1 MRHLRLFSTMIVA
14 TAFVMFGALAPH
26 QASAQAKKELQK
38 KEAPKKEAPGKK
50 EAAPKVGPYK
60 PVAVKVPAAT
70 TDASLEAFRKQLGDI
85 AQKKDRAALAGLVA
99 ASFFWVPVDK
109 DTANKTKPGIDNLS
123 AAVGLGGKTAT
134 GWDLLADYAA
144 EPTNMPNPQRQGV
157 ICAPTQATFDEKE
170 AAELIKATQTKG
182 ADWVFTIRDGVEVR
196 GAAEATAPAIEK
208 LGLQLVRTLE
218 DTSPA
223 TAAAAA
229 VKVVAPSGKTGYVS
243 ADDIREIFA
252 PQLCFVKEGSGWKIA
267 GFLGRI

>member
-1 MRHLRLFSTMIVA
+1 MIVA

-26 QASAQAKKELQK
+26 PASAQAKKEAQK

-99 ASFFWVPVDK
+99 ASFFWVPADK
-109 DTANKTKPGIDNLS
+109 DTANKAKPGIDNLS
-123 AAVGLGGKTAT
+123 TAIGLAGKTAT
-134 GWDLLADYAA
+134 GWDVLADYAA
-144 EPTNMPNPQRQGV
+144 EPTNMPDPQRQGV
-157 ICAPTQATFDEKE
+157 ICAPTHATFDEKE
-170 AAELIKATQTKG
+170 AGELIKATQTKG
-182 ADWVFTIRDGVEVR
+182 VDWMFPIRDGVEVR
-196 GAAEATAPAIEK
+196 GAAPATAPVIEK
-208 LGLQLVRTLE
+208 LGLHLVRTLE
-218 DTSPA
+218 DASPA

-229 VKVVAPSGKTGYVS
+229 VKIVTPSGKTGYVS
-243 ADDIREIFA
+243 ADDIREMFGT
-252 PQLCFVKEGSGWKIA
+252 QMCFVKEGSGWKIA